1 MADTPTPKLPGVAT
15 QEGALVGDEN
25 LPEPREV
32 ESVVEQRQDDAQV
45 VAKAGP
51 PVDKVEVF
59 EVVVTTD
66 EVITDPSSPLAV
78 QIPDAGRGSLNLPIH
93 AFVGARTVEDIFS
106 EDASENEDDSSD
118 EPDKV

>member
-1 MADTPTPKLPGVAT
+1 MADTPTPKLPGVAA

-93 AFVGARTVEDIFS
+93 AFVGARTVEDIFA
-106 EDASENEDDSSD
+106 EDASANEDDSSD